1 MAKIKTRAEARLR
14 RHRRVRKKI
23 SGTPEKPRLN
33 VYRSLTGIYAQVIDD
48 ESGRTLASASTI
60 DGELRKKM
68 KGLSKT
74 EQAALVGKA
83 IAERALAVGIKQV
96 VFDRGGIA
104 ISGACAP
111 WPMALAKAACS
122 SRNTRGAVMTNY
134 QAEQEFDE
142 RVIEIRR
149 VATVVKG
156 GRRFSFRVTVVVGD
170 NAGSVG
176 VGTGKAGAV
185 PDAIRKAT
193 KQARQ
198 NMRRITIY
206 DTTIPY
212 EVVGKVGGARVLLK
226 PASRGTGVIAAGG
239 VRAVL
244 EAAGISDILTKSL
257 GSNND
262 LNVVYATMAAL
273 EQLRSPQQ
281 VADERGIP
289 LERVLPYWSR
299 G

>member
-1 MAKIKTRAEARLR
+1 MA
-14 RHRRVRKKI
+14 
-23 SGTPEKPRLN
+23 
-33 VYRSLTGIYAQVIDD
+33 
-48 ESGRTLASASTI
+48 
-60 DGELRKKM
+60 
-68 KGLSKT
+68 
-74 EQAALVGKA
+74 
-83 IAERALAVGIKQV
+83 
-96 VFDRGGIA
+96 
-104 ISGACAP
+104 
-111 WPMALAKAACS
+111 
-122 SRNTRGAVMTNY
+122 NY

-170 NAGSVG
+170 NASSVG
-176 VGTGKAGAV
+176 VGSGKANSV
-185 PDAIRKAT
+185 PDAIRKAV
-193 KQARQ
+193 KQAHL
-198 NMRRITIY
+198 NMHRVAIF

-212 EVVGKVGGARVLLK
+212 EVIGKVGGARVLLK

-262 LNVVYATMAAL
+262 LNVVYAAMAAL
-273 EQLRSPQQ
+273 DQLKTPKQ
-281 VADERGIP
+281 VASERGIP
-289 LERVLPYWSR
+289 VERVLPYWNK